1 MTRNAAAGPDGIDPK
16 RGRLHQLGTA
26 TAVANFFR
34 QLGGALIVAI
44 FGAIVLSG
52 VGPVEMGVSFETI
65 ASAIRVESAAGV
77 FRWVFDAALMG
88 FAFGFLLAMEERPLR
103 GSAAKA
109 ADAIVAD

>member
-1 MTRNAAAGPDGIDPK
+1 M
-16 RGRLHQLGTA
+16 
-26 TAVANFFR
+26 
-34 QLGGALIVAI
+34 
-44 FGAIVLSG
+44 
-52 VGPVEMGVSFETI
+52 
-65 ASAIRVESAAGV
+65 ESAAGV